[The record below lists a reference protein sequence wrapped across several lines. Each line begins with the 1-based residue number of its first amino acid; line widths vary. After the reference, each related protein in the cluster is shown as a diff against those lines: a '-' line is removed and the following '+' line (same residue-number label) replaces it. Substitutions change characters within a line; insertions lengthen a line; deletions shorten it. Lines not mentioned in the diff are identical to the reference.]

1 MNSRTSAAE
10 SSSPFRFRSI
20 SSTACIGASLFLGID
35 QEALAERDL
44 PLLASQPALGLVEQP
59 LDLLVLARDTR
70 GRDARALPDVV
81 VVDLRDGRA
90 DAVLELRLRGANIVA
105 LLLQGVRLREV
116 KLTGEDPD
124 PA

>member
-1 MNSRTSAAE
+1 MNSRTSAAG

-35 QEALAERDL
+35 QEALAARDL

-59 LDLLVLARDTR
+59 LDLPVLTRDTR

-81 VVDLRDGRA
+81 VVDFRDGRA

-105 LLLQGVRLREV
+105 LLLQRVRLREV
-116 KLTGEDPD
+116 EL
-124 PA
+124 